1 MNLYHC
7 LYSARES
14 WSWAIQGSSGLRTGV
29 LVEQIGKYA
38 AALNALGVSQG
49 DRVSFKLEKTAEVI
63 FLAHACLQL
72 GVIIHPLNTGYTDE
86 EIRYLLEDA
95 EPCLFVCEPDEE
107 SRFKDMAYVLGC
119 TLSTL
124 SAGGRGG
131 LAALAATLAPRLVV
145 ADVEDGTTAAIL
157 YTSGTTGRPKGAK
170 ITHGNLAQSATALV
184 SVWELGISDVLLH
197 ALPLYHAHG
206 LLTSINTMLAA
217 GGSILFLPRFEAG
230 EVLAALPQVTVM
242 MGVPT
247 HYARLIR
254 EPELAEVLR
263 PGFRLAISGSA
274 PLPLELAAR
283 FAELTGRRIL
293 ERYGSTEAAIVTA
306 VPGSS
311 HDTTG
316 WVGWPLPGVHVRV
329 ATKDGARLE
338 RSATGSLETRG
349 HNVFAGYWKRPEAE
363 RDAFTADG
371 WFITGDVAEI
381 RDDGCVR
388 LLDRA
393 KDMIISGGINVYPRE
408 VETVL
413 DSFSGVANS
422 AVFGVPH
429 PDFGE
434 AVAAVVEL
442 EPGAVFEE
450 TALIAATRTRL
461 AAYKVPKRVLV
472 VLEIP
477 RNRIGKVLKAALRT
491 EYTNLFNPS
500 SSGEADPLF
509 TKSNKES
516 VRVN

>member
-7 LYSARES
+7 LYSAREPS
-14 WSWAIQGSSGLRTGV
+14 SWAIQGPNGLRTGF
-29 LVEQIGKYA
+29 LQEQIGKYA
-38 AALNALGVSQG
+38 AALDAVGVRQG
-49 DRVSFKLEKTAEVI
+49 DRVSFKLEKAVEVI
-63 FLAHACLQL
+63 FLAHACFQL
-72 GVIIHPLNTGYTDE
+72 GAIIHPLNTGYTDE
-86 EIRYLLEDA
+86 EVRYLLEDA

-107 SRFKDMAYVLGC
+107 SRFKDMACVLGC
-119 TLSTL
+119 TLYTL
-124 SAGGRGG
+124 SAGGTGG
-131 LAALAATLAPRLVV
+131 LAALAAALAPRLVV
-145 ADVEDGTTAAIL
+145 ADVEGGTTAAIL

-184 SVWELGISDVLLH
+184 SVWELGSSDVLLH
-197 ALPLYHAHG
+197 ALPVYHAHG
-206 LLTSINTMLAA
+206 LLTAINTMLAA
-217 GGSILFLPRFEAG
+217 GGSILFLPRFEVG
-230 EVLAALPQVTVM
+230 EVLAALPQATVM

-247 HYARLIR
+247 HYARLMR
-254 EPELAEVLR
+254 ERGLSAALR

-274 PLPLELAAR
+274 PLPLELATR
-283 FAELTGRRIL
+283 FAELTGRRIV

-311 HDTTG
+311 HDTTS

-329 ATKDGARLE
+329 ATTDGARLE

-349 HNVFAGYWKRPEAE
+349 HNVFAGYWKRPEAD

-381 RDDGCVR
+381 REDGCVR

-393 KDMIISGGINVYPRE
+393 KDMIISGGLNVYPKE

-442 EPGAVFEE
+442 EPGALFEE
-450 TALIAATRTRL
+450 AGLIAAARTRL

-472 VLEIP
+472 VPEIP
-477 RNRIGKVLKAALRT
+477 RNRMGKVLKAALRAD
-491 EYTNLFNPS
+491 YAHLFRAARSGASDPS
-500 SSGEADPLF
+500 PSITQGER
-509 TKSNKES
+509 SC
-516 VRVN
+516 